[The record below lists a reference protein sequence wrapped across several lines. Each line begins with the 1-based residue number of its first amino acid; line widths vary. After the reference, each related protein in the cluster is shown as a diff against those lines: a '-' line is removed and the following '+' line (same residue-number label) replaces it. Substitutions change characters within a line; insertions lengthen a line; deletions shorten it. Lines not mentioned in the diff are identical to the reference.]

1 MNKLLIRLIV
11 FFVYKID
18 WKKLLLVGAII
29 LTLGLILQITLLPF
43 PLSTWLHSPLLY
55 ISTPKSSSAPIQLS
69 LQHGKYWSL
78 HQIAMPAPL
87 NASSELTKNV
97 RASRRKRRR
106 NREYELQVPPPPP
119 TPPTPLQVYFGFNVS

>member
-1 MNKLLIRLIV
+1 
-11 FFVYKID
+11 
-18 WKKLLLVGAII
+18 
-29 LTLGLILQITLLPF
+29 
-43 PLSTWLHSPLLY
+43 
-55 ISTPKSSSAPIQLS
+55 
-69 LQHGKYWSL
+69 
-78 HQIAMPAPL
+78 MPAPL